1 MTRTSGSTATSREYA
16 RRNQHDSSFSPRSG
30 SEYSISQEQVTSF
43 AQATSFS
50 IDPAA
55 LQVERAV
62 LEPQPLVFTWKG
74 ISYWVPV
81 PKVKKQ
87 RNLRR
92 ILRRR
97 PVEES
102 QETAKVKEV
111 DEEPDLESGS
121 STEAPGPAEIN
132 VRKESE
138 PDAQNGELQLL
149 YDVFGYAQPGRLLAL
164 CGASGAGKSTLLDI
178 LANRKTKGRIAGEIY
193 VNGEPVDYDFLTHF
207 MGYVEQ
213 RDLHIS
219 KQTVYEA
226 VLFAART
233 RLPPDTSDE
242 IAKQFTEYILEIMNL
257 NVDRNRLVGS
267 EAQTEASGAISSDAR
282 KRLSIAVEYAANA
295 SLYFLDE
302 PTSGLDARS
311 ALRVMR
317 AIRALADNDC
327 AVVSVIHQ
335 PSFEVFGAFDD
346 LLLMRSGG
354 RTVYFGELGDACTS
368 MTSYF
373 ARNGAEPIDELT
385 NPADYML
392 RVIGGGI
399 DAGRK
404 QGMQDW
410 AEIWRNAP
418 ECKQAME
425 KLEELNRTSLGA
437 YKLTYKPPTRR
448 QQWRRTYYVTIRQLI
463 SYWRTPTYNFSR
475 MVLAVALGL
484 MIGLFFLKLPRNNT
498 ALDSYVSVV
507 YLSLLYGVFLIQ
519 NVLGPTFQER
529 AAFYREIASGTYKP
543 IAYAFAI
550 GVAEIP
556 YTIVGSVIFTLLVF
570 FMVGYPAQQYGY
582 FLLMNILFSLFTT
595 SLGQLL
601 AALLSSQVVGVMI
614 TGMLIPLM
622 NVFSGFLQPYPDIPH
637 WLWWA
642 CYADPYRWALE
653 GVVVACVDNVAF
665 HCDPGEY
672 GYFPLPPS
680 FHGSC
685 SNNGTLDYFNEPSKS
700 VCEAAGVTPSGVP
713 GVECCGYCPV
723 TNGRQI
729 IEQFGL
735 HANWKWIDIGAVAGF
750 YALFRIANT
759 LALLYIRHLNR

>member
-1 MTRTSGSTATSREYA
+1 MATSREYP
-16 RRNQHDSSFSPRSG
+16 RRHGDDSVNPRSI

-43 AQATSFS
+43 GQASSFS

-55 LQVERAV
+55 LHVERAV
-62 LEPQPLVFTWKG
+62 LEPQPLIFTWKG

-81 PKVKKQ
+81 PKLKEKRSLQKLV
-87 RNLRR
+87 RR
-92 ILRRR
+92 K
-97 PVEES
+97 
-102 QETAKVKEV
+102 KVKESKAATV
-111 DEEPDLESGS
+111 KEVEAERDLESGS
-121 STEAPGPAEIN
+121 STEAPQPPPQTEQVAHVDAYSDAE
-132 VRKESE
+132 
-138 PDAQNGELQLL
+138 DGELQLL
-149 YDVFGYAQPGRLLAL
+149 YDVFGFAQPRRLLAL
-164 CGASGAGKSTLLDI
+164 CGASGAGKSTLLDV
-178 LANRKTKGRIAGEIY
+178 LANRKTKGRIAGEIC
-193 VNGEPVDYDFLTHF
+193 VNGEPVDYSFLTHF

-219 KQTVYEA
+219 KQTVHEA

-233 RLPPDTSDE
+233 RLPPGTPDSV
-242 IAKQFTEYILEIMNL
+242 AKQFTEYILEIMNL
-257 NVDRNRLVGS
+257 SVDRNRLVGS
-267 EAQTEASGAISSDAR
+267 EADSEASGVISSDAR

-373 ARNGAEPIDELT
+373 ARNGAEPIDDMT

-399 DAGRK
+399 DSKRK
-404 QGMQDW
+404 AQMRDW
-410 AEIWRNAP
+410 ADIWQDSP
-418 ECKQAME
+418 ECKAALE
-425 KLEELNRTSLGA
+425 KLEELKKTSRGR
-437 YKLTYKPPTRR
+437 YTLTYKPPTRR
-448 QQWRRTYYVTIRQLI
+448 QQWRRAYYVTIRQLI

-550 GVAEIP
+550 GIAEIP

-570 FMVGYPAQQYGY
+570 FMVGYPAAQYGY

-614 TGMLIPLM
+614 VGMLIPLM

-642 CYADPYRWALE
+642 YYADPYRWALE

-665 HCDPGEY
+665 HCDPGEFRF
-672 GYFPLPPS
+672 FPLPPS
-680 FHGSC
+680 FNGDC
-685 SNNGTLDYFNEPSKS
+685 SDGGTLNYYNETSAS
-700 VCEAAGVTPSGVP
+700 VCAAAGVTVANGSVA
-713 GVECCGYCPV
+713 CCRYCPV

-729 IEQFGL
+729 IEEFGL